1 MSTISASPMLD
12 QLLRQKFWPKAI
24 YDISPAKVET
34 RSQKRV
40 RQMCDAIRAKPNW
53 TEKLKDAEIRA
64 RWSAEATSGGFLKQE
79 LAYALDK
86 LDYFASLHAPGS
98 SIGMSPVEQVWVSD
112 SLIDPDTETKLKEYV
127 AILEDVPDSKKD
139 WHPNSNNQVLN
150 LIHPSLFPLIYGRSH
165 VLITPIPT
173 PKDALTLKSFGQAPE
188 NHDAWRKFL
197 MEHFKSSED
206 STVSKYFMPDKP
218 VLGRHQFVLKP
229 ESKFCWLPTEFD
241 VAEDGKTT
249 IISYINNLHPVK
261 HAELYPTIAS
271 IFSKFVPL
279 LEQVLT
285 DIAHPRPEY
294 IIDPAD
300 REAHDKLEPDYKG
313 EGDEYYDYE
322 KEREQWEEMYAMTE
336 QKPLPFVAP
345 DRPTVPYSLRGRC
358 LQAIVKMSN
367 IILTPEKP
375 EYEGGTWHVEA
386 LENERI
392 IATGIYYYDIDN
404 ITESNLAFRES
415 IDWLSV
421 DYEQFRFD
429 QLKKDY
435 TIYEGNEDRPSDELV
450 LISQQLGQVEAKN
463 GRCIVFPNIYQH
475 RVSGFRLADPTK
487 PGHRKI
493 FAFFFVDPSTRIP
506 STEIVPPQ
514 QQEWWNETFMKT
526 GRLAGMPDL
535 VKNGI
540 FENVD
545 FPISLKDAHSV
556 RLELM
561 AERKANEMG
570 EDSTFEPFFS
580 FCEH

>member
-1 MSTISASPMLD
+1 MGTSSASPTLD

-24 YDISPAKVET
+24 YDIEPAKVET
-34 RSQKRV
+34 KSQKRV

-86 LDYFASLHAPGS
+86 LDYFASLHVPGS
-98 SIGMSPVEQVWVSD
+98 GIVMSPVEQVWISD
-112 SLIDPDTETKLKEYV
+112 SLIDQETETQLKEYV
-127 AILEDVPDSKKD
+127 AILEDVPDAKKD

-165 VLITPIPT
+165 VLTSPIPT
-173 PKDALTLKSFGQAPE
+173 PKDAPTLSTFGQSPE

-197 MEHFKSSED
+197 KEHYTSTDDSS
-206 STVSKYFMPDKP
+206 VSEYFMPEKP
-218 VLGRHQFVLKP
+218 VPRNYYQTPKT

-241 VAEDGKTT
+241 VAENGETT
-249 IISYINNLHPVK
+249 IKSYINNLHPVK
-261 HAELYPTIAS
+261 HAALYPTIGS

-285 DIAHPRPEY
+285 DIAHSRPEY
-294 IIDPAD
+294 NIDPTD
-300 REAHDKLEPDYKG
+300 REAHYKLEPDY
-313 EGDEYYDYE
+313 ERANDDDYD
-322 KEREQWEEMYAMTE
+322 KEREQWENMYYMTE
-336 QKPLPFVAP
+336 QKPLPFVTP
-345 DRPTVPYSLRGRC
+345 DRPTAPYSLRGRR
-358 LQAIVKMSN
+358 LQAIVKMSS
-367 IILTPEKP
+367 IVLTPEKP

-392 IATGIYYYDIDN
+392 VATGIYYYDVDN

-421 DYEQFRFD
+421 DYEQYRFD
-429 QLKKDY
+429 QLDKDY
-435 TIYEGNEDRPSDELV
+435 TINEDNEGWSRDENV
-450 LISQQLGQVEAKN
+450 LISQPLGQVEAKN

-475 RVSGFRLADPTK
+475 RVSRFRLADPTK

-514 QQEWWNETFMKT
+514 QQEWWSETFMKT
-526 GRLAGMPDL
+526 GQLTELPDL
-535 VKNGI
+535 IKSSI
-540 FENVD
+540 FESVD
-545 FPISLKDAHSV
+545 FPISLKDAHSI

-570 EDSTFEPFFS
+570 EDSTFEPYFS